1 LLDGRELDHA
11 PAVFGVA
18 EGREDL
24 SGDAKVG
31 VSMRACS
38 EVSGKESASRRN
50 SLEVIS
56 KVRSVAGAIR
66 GTERAG
72 EKGLDG
78 KLAILY
84 ILYIQK

>member
-1 LLDGRELDHA
+1 
-11 PAVFGVA
+11 
-18 EGREDL
+18 
-24 SGDAKVG
+24 
-31 VSMRACS
+31 
-38 EVSGKESASRRN
+38 
-50 SLEVIS
+50 LEVIS